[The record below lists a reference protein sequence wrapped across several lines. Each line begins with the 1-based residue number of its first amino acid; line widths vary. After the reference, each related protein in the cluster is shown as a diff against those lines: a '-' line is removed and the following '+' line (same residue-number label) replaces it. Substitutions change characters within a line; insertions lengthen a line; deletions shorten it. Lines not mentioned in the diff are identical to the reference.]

1 MVRLIT
7 LAATLAISQAY
18 APAKIQMSDGINSRR
33 SFVSQGVAF
42 TLGTA
47 SASFIKGT
55 PVEPA
60 NAVGPVKI
68 KIINPTYQAAPCPP
82 SKPIPVRLH

>member
-1 MVRLIT
+1 MNINQGL
-7 LAATLAISQAY
+7 
-18 APAKIQMSDGINSRR
+18 NSRR

-47 SASFIKGT
+47 TASFIKGT
-55 PVEPA
+55 PGVEPA

-68 KIINPTYQAAPCPP
+68 KIVNPTYSAAPCPP
-82 SKPIPVRLH
+82 DKPIPVSFIETVC